1 LSHKAVSHPLPL
13 SSPECESPCPPP
25 PPPPPPP
32 RPPPPR
38 GGGPRDETRAANN
51 YRKKD
56 KSKATYCLN
65 NKRTYE
71 NDADDNFKHVCVFC
85 LSLLLTTFLP
95 YLYADRR
102 REKKSEKNAKEEK
115 STFFFF

>member
-1 LSHKAVSHPLPL
+1 LPL

-25 PPPPPPP
+25 GP
-32 RPPPPR
+32 PPPPR

-71 NDADDNFKHVCVFC
+71 NDADDNFNHVCVFC

-102 REKKSEKNAKEEK
+102 GEKNRRKTQK
-115 STFFFF
+115 KKKVHSFFF